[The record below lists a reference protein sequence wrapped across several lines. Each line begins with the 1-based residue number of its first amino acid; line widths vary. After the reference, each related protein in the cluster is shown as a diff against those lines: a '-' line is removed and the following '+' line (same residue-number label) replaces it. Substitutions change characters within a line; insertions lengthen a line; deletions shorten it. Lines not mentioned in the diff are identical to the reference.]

1 MKVAHPH
8 ADRDASPAAVTVG
21 TDTYPVDEDGIIQCP
36 ADRAAE
42 VADVLARAHDVP
54 PDGLLTREDE
64 PPDDGLTLDP
74 RELTVS
80 ELRKELAAISDTV
93 ILRNAR
99 EIETDNDDRTTALEA
114 INARLNELND

>member
-64 PPDDGLTLDP
+64 PPDSPATCDTVKQDGEVCG
-74 RELTVS
+74 RELPCPYHS
-80 ELRKELAAISDTV
+80 SD
-93 ILRNAR
+93 
-99 EIETDNDDRTTALEA
+99 
-114 INARLNELND
+114 

>member
-42 VADVLARAHDVP
+42 VADVLARVYDVP

-64 PPDDGLTLDP
+64 PPDRAACHRCGLSHDDGACWDLIDDGICP
-74 RELTVS
+74 WCDEYEGENVGMHASRAHPDDWA
-80 ELRKELAAISDTV
+80 RYKED
-93 ILRNAR
+93 
-99 EIETDNDDRTTALEA
+99 
-114 INARLNELND
+114 